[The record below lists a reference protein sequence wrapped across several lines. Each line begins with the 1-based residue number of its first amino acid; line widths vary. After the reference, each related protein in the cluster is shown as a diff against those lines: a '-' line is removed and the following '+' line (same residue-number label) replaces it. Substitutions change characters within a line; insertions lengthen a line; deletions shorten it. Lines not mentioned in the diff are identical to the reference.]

1 MKRVTEKTRFAD
13 ICERADIIWRKPDT
27 FDFGKFETE
36 EVGVLSDLF
45 VPDLVVVTYIL
56 WGITPK
62 GNRAKCCQF
71 EKIEDRDDY
80 ERRNGSVAQ
89 SSGRV

>member
-1 MKRVTEKTRFAD
+1 MKRVTEKTRFVD
-13 ICERADIIWRKPDT
+13 ICERADIIWRNPDT

-45 VPDLVVVTYIL
+45 VPDLLVVTYIL